1 MSGDG
6 ASGARSEAKP
16 SEGQR
21 ASEARSEAKP
31 SGDRPGTLLT
41 PELLAHIGS
50 SAPPDRQVVTRRDI
64 RKYAIASEQTR
75 REYVDGDVAPPLFHV
90 ALFWPVVPR
99 EALTRDG
106 VSADGLVPK
115 LPLERAMAGGLDIE
129 YFGELRPG
137 DEVVATRTLTNLY
150 EKAGRSGPLI
160 FYEIVMDV
168 RRASGELLVREKT
181 TRILR

>member
-1 MSGDG
+1 M
-6 ASGARSEAKP
+6 SEA
-16 SEGQR
+16 R
-21 ASEARSEAKP
+21 ASESATAAP
-31 SGDRPGTLLT
+31 LLT
-41 PELLAHIGS
+41 PELLRNIGKQ
-50 SAPPDRQVVTRRDI
+50 APPDRQVVTRRDI
-64 RKYAIASEQTR
+64 RKYAIASGQTR
-75 REYVDGDVAPPLFHV
+75 RAYLEGDVAPPLFHV

-99 EALTRDG
+99 EKLTPDG
-106 VSADGLVPK
+106 VAGDELVPK
-115 LPLERAMAGGLDIE
+115 LPLERAMAGGLEIE
-129 YFGELRPG
+129 YHGEMRPG